1 MTNSFSDDLV
11 KSLSEAVAHSKGEG
25 VAIVH
30 EPVDPRAVRLSAK
43 LTQAQMAPLLG
54 MSLSG
59 YRKWEQGQ
67 RRMSGPAATLL
78 TLLAKE
84 PDAVKRALLDNP

>member
-1 MTNSFSDDLV
+1 MTLGDDLL
-11 KSLSEAVAHSKGEG
+11 KSLTEAVAHAEG
-25 VAIVH
+25 RGGGIVH
-30 EPVDPRAVRLSAK
+30 EHLDPRAVRLKAK

-67 RRMSGPAATLL
+67 RRLSGPAASLL
-78 TLLAKE
+78 RIIDRE
-84 PDAVKRALLDNP
+84 PEAVKRALLQ

>member
-1 MTNSFSDDLV
+1 MTNAFAVDLLH
-11 KSLSEAVAHSKGEG
+11 SLSEAVAHSKGEG
-25 VAIVH
+25 AAIVH
-30 EPVDPRAVRLSAK
+30 EPVDPRAVRIHAK

-67 RRMSGPAATLL
+67 RRMSGPAAALL

-84 PDAVKRALLDNP
+84 PDVVKRALLANQ